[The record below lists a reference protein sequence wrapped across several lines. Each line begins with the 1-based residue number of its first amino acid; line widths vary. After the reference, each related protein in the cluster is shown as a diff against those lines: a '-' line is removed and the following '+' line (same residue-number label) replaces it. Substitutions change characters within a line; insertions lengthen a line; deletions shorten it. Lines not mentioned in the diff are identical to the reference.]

1 MSDRYPV
8 VSVVIPSYN
17 HGHLI
22 GRALESVFAQTYR
35 SLEVIVVDNHS
46 TDNTDA
52 VLARHACADLKV
64 LKVNN
69 AGSIAYSRNRGILAA
84 RGDWIAFLDSDDWW
98 MPQKLQE
105 CSHHFLHADLIYH
118 RLILSS
124 PSPRRSLPVCSP
136 TWALKRPI
144 QTHLLK
150 SGNPIATSSVVV
162 RRSMVIQIEGFNDKP
177 ELIAAEDYDAWIR
190 LAGITERFLFIPDSL
205 GFYHFGPGS
214 ASRKDMSLPM
224 RAVYA
229 AYSVQMSRNDRTCM
243 DANAAYAAGSFAY
256 QANRLG
262 VALMELQK
270 SFLYGRLE
278 LKIRSLILL
287 VGLSGKYLLSLLFH
301 RQDQ

>member
-1 MSDRYPV
+1 MPDHHPV

-22 GRALESVFAQTYR
+22 GRAIESVFAQTYR

-46 TDNTDA
+46 TDSTNA
-52 VLARHACADLKV
+52 VLARYACAELNV
-64 LKVNN
+64 LKVDNH
-69 AGSIAYSRNRGILAA
+69 GSIAYSRNRGIGAA

-98 MPQKLQE
+98 MPHKLQK
-105 CSHHFLHADLIYH
+105 CSQYFLCADLIYH
-118 RLILSS
+118 RLILSGS
-124 PSPRRSLPVCSP
+124 LPRRPLHAWSA

-150 SGNPIATSSVVV
+150 NGNPIATSSVLV
-162 RRSMVIQIEGFNDKP
+162 RRSMVNQIEGFNEKP

-190 LAGITERFLFIPDSL
+190 LASITERFQFIPDSL
-205 GFYHFGPGS
+205 GFYHFSSSS

-229 AYSVQMSRNDRTCM
+229 AYSDQMSRTDCSCM
-243 DANAAYAAGSFAY
+243 DANAAYAAGSFAC
-256 QANRLG
+256 QSNRLG

-270 SFLYGRLE
+270 SFLHGRLE

-287 VGLSGKYLLSLLFH
+287 AGLSGKYLLSLLIH
-301 RQDQ
+301 GRDQ

>member
-1 MSDRYPV
+1 MSDSHPA
-8 VSVVIPSYN
+8 VSVVIPTYN

-22 GRALESVFAQTYR
+22 GRALESVFAQTY
-35 SLEVIVVDNHS
+35 SSFEVIVVDNHS
-46 TDNTDA
+46 TDNTDS
-52 VLARHACADLKV
+52 VLASYACAFLKV
-64 LKVNN
+64 LKVDNR
-69 AGSIAYSRNRGILAA
+69 GSIAYSRNRGIRAA

-98 MPQKLQE
+98 MPHKLQV
-105 CSHHFLHADLIYH
+105 CSQHFLRADLIYH

-124 PSPRRSLPVCSP
+124 SSPPRFPPVWSA

-144 QTHLLK
+144 LTHLLK

-162 RRSMVIQIEGFNDKP
+162 RRSMADQIKGFNEKP

-190 LAGITERFLFIPDSL
+190 LASITERFLFIPDSL
-205 GFYHFGPGS
+205 GFYHFSPNS

-229 AYSVQMSRNDRTCM
+229 AYSDQMSQNDRSCM
-243 DANAAYAAGSFAY
+243 DANAAYAAGRFAY

-262 VALMELQK
+262 VALMELHK
-270 SFLYGRLE
+270 SFLHGRWE

-287 VGLSGKYLLSLLFH
+287 FGLLGKFLLSLITH
-301 RQDQ
+301 SQDR